1 MNIVLSIAIAWL
13 ICQII
18 KMLTSGKLSAFNS
31 VGGMPS
37 AHSTLVGALAMA
49 AALYAGASSVPATIS
64 YVLLFIVAHDAVKV
78 RKHHTWTQVF
88 AGIIVGALTVLL
100 LSYF

>member
-13 ICQII
+13 TCQII
-18 KMLTSGKLSAFNS
+18 KILTSRKLSAFGS
-31 VGGMPS
+31 MGGMPS
-37 AHSTLVGALAMA
+37 SHSTLVGALAMA
-49 AALYAGASSVPATIS
+49 AALYAGPLSITAAIS
-64 YVLLFIVAHDAVKV
+64 YVLMFIVAHDAVKV

-100 LSYF
+100 LSYV